1 MSKYISLLEQIYNT
15 YERRIMMKS
24 NDKEVGVIT
33 EQGFVAGMGLGYTPT
48 NLGIKS
54 DSSNNDTDKNNEK
67 QSN

>member
-1 MSKYISLLEQIYNT
+1 
-15 YERRIMMKS
+15 MKS

-54 DSSNNDTDKNNEK
+54 DSSKNDTDKNNEK